1 MASPQRRH
9 LIRRAARHPDPTIR
23 DLFERFLPENERTK
37 RLGDAIVPAE
47 ILSLDGNADRGRT
60 FFFAATAAQCLN
72 CHKVQGKG
80 GDLGPD
86 LSQVGKKYK
95 PAELLESLLKPSLK
109 IDPKFATYQVITI
122 DGKVYSGLLLNKE
135 NDPVTLRVL
144 QQGKPTTIR
153 IPKDDIDQLSM
164 QRKSLMPDRMLRDLT
179 AQQAADLVAFLSSLR

>member
-1 MASPQRRH
+1 MVCQEEGCHRKPE
-9 LIRRAARHPDPTIR
+9 LPV
-23 DLFERFLPENERTK
+23 LFERFLPENERTK

-47 ILSLDGNADRGRT
+47 ILSLEGNADRGRT

-122 DGKVYSGLLLNKE
+122 DGKVFSGLLLNKE
-135 NDPVTLRVL
+135 DDPVTLRVL